1 MADYVYAWVG
11 RVPGGM
17 NLLKPFPFE
26 HCMQLTR
33 PHLAISISVSIL
45 RVPDMPVHLAPDV
58 PIAVEAL
65 LADQV
70 EKNLLPPGRR
80 GDPL

>member
-1 MADYVYAWVG
+1 
-11 RVPGGM
+11 
-17 NLLKPFPFE
+17 
-26 HCMQLTR
+26 MQLTR

-65 LADQV
+65 LAVVQRWIDRAGTV
-70 EKNLLPPGRR
+70 ATDHKRR
-80 GDPL
+80 VVKTPAFAEELVHVRNHRAVAK